1 MLSIEFASKK
11 LARQFNSEKA
21 LVRAF
26 GQKRAKRI
34 AVVMTSLRAA
44 PNLSMF
50 APPYSPPHRCHELK
64 GNLKGK
70 LSLDL
75 DGPYRLIIEPTN
87 SPLPTRNDGGLD
99 WQGVTAIRI
108 LRIEDTH
115 G

>member
-1 MLSIEFASKK
+1 LLSIEFVSKK

-21 LVRAF
+21 LLRAF
-26 GQKRAKRI
+26 GKKRAKRVAI
-34 AVVMTSLRAA
+34 VMTSLRAA
-44 PNLSMF
+44 PNLGIF
-50 APPYSPPHRCHELK
+50 APPYSPPHRCHELT

-75 DGPYRLIIEPTN
+75 DGPYRLIIEPADN
-87 SPLPTRNDGGLD
+87 PLPTRDDGGLD

-108 LRIEDTH
+108 LGIEDTH